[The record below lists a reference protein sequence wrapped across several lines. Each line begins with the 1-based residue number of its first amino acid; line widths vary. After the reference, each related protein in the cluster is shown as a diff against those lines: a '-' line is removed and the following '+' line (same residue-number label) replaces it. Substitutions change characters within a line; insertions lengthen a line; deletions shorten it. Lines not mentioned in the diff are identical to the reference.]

1 MNETERR
8 IEELCGVWRLV
19 SLDAIKPDGKLTTG
33 WLGPRP
39 AGLLV
44 YDRSGYLAVQIMRG
58 PRERTVPDQMR
69 ASRPQYYAYFG
80 TFEVDERAH
89 TIVHRVQGSLF
100 PDEAGVSYRQD
111 VTVFRDHLILVTAR
125 HLVDGEERRNRIEWQ
140 RVEERAAELNSKA
153 ELA

>member
-8 IEELCGVWRLV
+8 IEELCGVWQLV
-19 SLDAIKPDGKLTTG
+19 SLDAIKPDGEITTG

-58 PRERTVPDQMR
+58 PRERTVPDQAR
-69 ASRPQYYAYFG
+69 ASHPEYYAYFG

-111 VTVFRDHLILVTAR
+111 FTVSRDQLILVTAL

-140 RVEERAAELNSKA
+140 RVEERAARQSPLS
-153 ELA
+153 